1 MSKPIN
7 DPAARYWNP
16 FLETLPLEDLQRLQL
31 AKFKKIIEHAYR
43 NSKFHR
49 RLYQQAGMEPGD
61 IKTYGDIRRVPKVEK
76 SMMREIQRKD
86 PFPYGDALCVPLEEV
101 AEFRQTSGTTGQ
113 PVYQADTWQDWEW
126 WSEAWSYILY
136 AQGFRK
142 TDRVFVPFGYNIF
155 VAFWAGHY
163 AAEKI
168 GCEVV
173 PGGVLD
179 TAARILKM
187 QELRT
192 TAMMATPSYV
202 LTMADTAK
210 NKMGIDPLKDLF
222 IRRIVC
228 AGEPGAGIP
237 STRKRME
244 EAWGAKV
251 FDHVGATEIGAWGY
265 ECVEQNGLHV
275 NEALFLVEVEDLL
288 TGEPINEPG
297 KKGKMVITALDRM
310 AQPCIRFDS
319 KDVVEWAEGPCACG
333 RTFRRFQGGVSGR
346 ADDITKVKGVLLS
359 PSAIEEVVRS
369 FPELADEYE
378 VLVTKKGDTDEITL
392 KMELKPGQ
400 EPRQQEI
407 QERLKDQLRIKTN
420 LNYKMEFHPFQ
431 SLPRPEGK
439 ARRFKDLRKH

>member
-1 MSKPIN
+1 MTPVNFRKTS
-7 DPAARYWNP
+7 RYWNP
-16 FLETLPLEDLQRLQL
+16 LMETLPWELLQKLQL
-31 AKFKKIIEHAYR
+31 KKFKKLVDYAYTHSR
-43 NSKFHR
+43 FHR
-49 RLYQQAGMEPGD
+49 RIYQEAGFEPGD
-61 IKTYGDIRRVPKVEK
+61 IKTYTDIRKVPKVEK
-76 SMMREIQRKD
+76 SMMRGIQRKD

-101 AEFRQTSGTTGQ
+101 TEFRQTSGTTGQ
-113 PVYQADTWQDWEW
+113 PVYQPDTWQDWEW
-126 WSEAWSYILY
+126 WAEAWSYILY

-142 TDRVFVPFGYNIF
+142 TDRVFIPFGYNVF

-173 PGGVLD
+173 PGGILD
-179 TAARILKM
+179 TSARILKI
-187 QELRT
+187 QELKAT
-192 TAMMATPSYV
+192 GMMATPSYV
-202 LTMADTAK
+202 LTMADTAR
-210 NKMGIDPLKDLF
+210 NKMGIDPAGDLT

-251 FDHVGATEIGAWGY
+251 FDHVGATEIGAWGF
-265 ECVEQNGLHV
+265 ECQEQAGLHI
-275 NEALFLVEVEDLL
+275 NEALFLVEVEDLV
-288 TGEPINEPG
+288 TGEPIIEAG
-297 KKGKMVITALDRM
+297 KKGRMVITALDRM

-333 RTFRRFQGGVSGR
+333 RTFRLFKGGVSGR

-359 PSAIEEVVRS
+359 PSAIEEVVRG

-378 VLVTKKGDTDEITL
+378 VLVTKKGDTDEISL
-392 KMELKPGQ
+392 KIEFMPGQ
-400 EPRQQEI
+400 ETNQKTI
-407 QERLKDQLRIKTN
+407 QERLKNQLRLKTN
-420 LNYKMEFHPFQ
+420 LNYRLEFHPFQ